1 MRNYL
6 TRAND
11 GFGFSLFDAFDDF
24 FKPTFFTQEKSLM
37 RTDIKES
44 ENGYDFSID
53 MPGFDKKDI
62 SLTLDKG
69 YLTVSAEKTESEENE
84 KAYLRHE
91 RVRSYKRSYYVG
103 DRVNETD
110 VKAKYESGVL
120 SLFVPKKN
128 DAMLEKKNIEI
139 E

>member
-11 GFGFSLFDAFDDF
+11 NFGLNLFDVFDDF
-24 FKPTFFTQEKSLM
+24 FKPTFFGGAVSNM
-37 RTDIKES
+37 RTDIRES
-44 ENGYDFSID
+44 ETGYDFSID

-69 YLTVSAEKTESEENE
+69 YLTVSAEKAVKEDDNFV
-84 KAYLRHE
+84 RRE
-91 RVRSYKRSYYVG
+91 RVSSYKRSYYVG
-103 DRVNETD
+103 DRISETD
-110 VKAKYESGVL
+110 VKAKYENGVL
-120 SLFVPKKN
+120 SLFVPKLKEVIP
-128 DAMLEKKNIEI
+128 EKKNIEI

>member
-6 TRAND
+6 ARTND
-11 GFGFSLFDAFDDF
+11 NFGFDLFDAFDEF
-24 FKPTFFTQEKSLM
+24 FKPTFFGGSISNM

-44 ENGYDFSID
+44 ETGYDFSID

-69 YLTVSAEKTESEENE
+69 YLTVSAEKTVKDEDGSFV
-84 KAYLRHE
+84 RRE
-91 RVRSYKRSYYVG
+91 RVSSYKRSYYVG
-103 DRVNETD
+103 DRVSETD
-110 VKAKYESGVL
+110 VKAKYDNGVL
-120 SLFVPKKN
+120 SLFVPKLKEN
-128 DAMLEKKNIEI
+128 IPEKKNIEI

>member
-11 GFGFSLFDAFDDF
+11 NFGLNPFDVFDDF
-24 FKPTFFTQEKSLM
+24 FKPTFFGGAVSNM
-37 RTDIKES
+37 RTDIRES
-44 ENGYDFSID
+44 ETGYDFSID

-69 YLTVSAEKTESEENE
+69 YLTVSAEKTVKEEDDNFV
-84 KAYLRHE
+84 RRE
-91 RVRSYKRSYYVG
+91 RVSSYKRSYYVG
-103 DRVNETD
+103 DRISETD
-110 VKAKYESGVL
+110 VKAKYENGVL
-120 SLFVPKKN
+120 SLFVPKLKEVIP
-128 DAMLEKKNIEI
+128 EKKNIEI

>member
-11 GFGFSLFDAFDDF
+11 NFGFDLFNAFDDF
-24 FKPTFFTQEKSLM
+24 FKPTFFGGAITNM

-44 ENGYDFSID
+44 DAGYDFSID

-69 YLTVSAEKTESEENE
+69 YLTVSAEKTVKDED
-84 KAYLRHE
+84 KAFVRRE
-91 RVRSYKRSYYVG
+91 RVSSYKRSYYVG
-103 DRVNETD
+103 DRVSETD
-110 VKAKYESGVL
+110 VKAKYDNGVL
-120 SLFVPKKN
+120 SLFVPKLKEVIP
-128 DAMLEKKNIEI
+128 EKKNIEI